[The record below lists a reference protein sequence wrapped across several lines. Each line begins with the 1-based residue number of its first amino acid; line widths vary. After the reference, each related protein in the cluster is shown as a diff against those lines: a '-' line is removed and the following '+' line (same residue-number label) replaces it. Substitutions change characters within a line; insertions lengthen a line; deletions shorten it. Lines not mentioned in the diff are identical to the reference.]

1 MLLLFCSALK
11 RVFRRTFSD
20 PAKNRLIPA
29 IVTRV
34 TGQSFLF
41 AGSLILQAY
50 QSVHLPEYLDVLVLL
65 QPLLGLDLHA
75 NTR

>member
-1 MLLLFCSALK
+1 M
-11 RVFRRTFSD
+11 FSD

-41 AGSLILQAY
+41 VGSSILWAY
-50 QSVHLPEYLDVLVLL
+50 QSVHLPELLDVFASLEL
-65 QPLLGLDLHA
+65 PFGLGTHA
-75 NTR
+75 DTR